1 MITKS
6 RPTGERL
13 RKQNGVGRLSRAG
26 HPTLRGLDGVDG
38 DLAGAAVLGGVEGDL
53 LALDEAA
60 QARALQRGGVD
71 EHVLGAV
78 VRLDEAEAF
87 LVVVEFHGARNHRGV
102 LFAGGARKPK
112 ARKRG
117 RRRWSSMFGR
127 ESEPALG
134 QAKAKRPDR
143 PAKCRSSSCKR
154 SNRLL
159 QGRDQRSQSWWQDS
173 TPTPLRKAAPC
184 GREP

>member
-13 RKQNGVGRLSRAG
+13 RKQNGAGRLSRAG

-87 LVVVEFHGARNHRGV
+87 LVVVEFHGARNHRGSPLQV
-102 LFAGGARKPK
+102 WMRVGAKSRNSAALNPC
-112 ARKRG
+112 
-117 RRRWSSMFGR
+117 SSMFGEKPER
-127 ESEPALG
+127 APEQCRGETARLSG
-134 QAKAKRPDR
+134 QM
-143 PAKCRSSSCKR
+143 SI
-154 SNRLL
+154 L
-159 QGRDQRSQSWWQDS
+159 
-173 TPTPLRKAAPC
+173 
-184 GREP
+184 

>member
-13 RKQNGVGRLSRAG
+13 RKQNGAGRLSRAG

-102 LFAGGARKPK
+102 LFAGGAGRRCLEESLNPRSAKPK
-112 ARKRG
+112 RNGPIVRPNVDPHHVKDQTDFYKAGSLVFKAPLL
-117 RRRWSSMFGR
+117 RRAAFSSLSIVMLRFF
-127 ESEPALG
+127 PT
-134 QAKAKRPDR
+134 
-143 PAKCRSSSCKR
+143 
-154 SNRLL
+154 LL
-159 QGRDQRSQSWWQDS
+159 
-173 TPTPLRKAAPC
+173 
-184 GREP
+184 

>member
-13 RKQNGVGRLSRAG
+13 RKQNGAGWLSRAG

-87 LVVVEFHGARNHRGV
+87 LVVVEFHGARNHRGSFSLAV
-102 LFAGGARKPK
+102 HVSRRRASAAGGAGRRCLEESLNPRSAKPK
-112 ARKRG
+112 RNG
-117 RRRWSSMFGR
+117 
-127 ESEPALG
+127 PIV
-134 QAKAKRPDR
+134 RPNVD
-143 PAKCRSSSCKR
+143 PHHI
-154 SNRLL
+154 
-159 QGRDQRSQSWWQDS
+159 
-173 TPTPLRKAAPC
+173 
-184 GREP
+184 